1 MSKIVKLF
9 VGCSSNGEDAES
21 LAVLEYTVR
30 KNSSLPV
37 DITWMKQTHDETSPF
52 FGWSTYTWATPFSGY
67 RWAVPELCGFEGK
80 AIYCDS
86 DFIWLSDI
94 ANLWNQE
101 FEPGKVVMAKGG
113 NNSWRYCSCLWNCST
128 AEQYL
133 MPIKRMKAI
142 PESHQRLMAFF
153 SQNQQIVQ
161 PFQGN
166 WNCVDGEDLSID
178 KIDALHYSDMS
189 CQFHLKYALPRLEKS
204 NWHHWFDGKTR
215 PHWRN
220 DLQELFDTLLVE
232 ADNAGFH
239 VENYIPNRRSNLWFG
254 DYIKESQKNYSRA
267 HEWSR

>member
-1 MSKIVKLF
+1 MTDRVKLF
-9 VGCSSNGEDAES
+9 VGCSANGEDAES
-21 LAVLEYTVR
+21 QAVLEYTVR

-37 DITWMKQTHDETSPF
+37 DITWMKQTHDEASPF
-52 FGWSTYTWATPFSGY
+52 YGWHTTTWATPFSGY

-94 ANLWNQE
+94 AKLWTQD
-101 FEPGKVVMAKGG
+101 FQPGKVVMAKGG
-113 NNSWRYCSCLWNCST
+113 SNSWRYCSCLWDCAA

-161 PFQGN
+161 PFTGN
-166 WNCVDGEDLSID
+166 WNCIDGEDLTVD

-189 CQFHLKYALPRLEKS
+189 TQFHLKYAVPRLEKDG
-204 NWHHWFDGKTR
+204 WYHWFDGKTR
-215 PHWRN
+215 PHWRK
-220 DLQELFDTLLVE
+220 DLQQLFDDLLIE
-232 ADNAGFH
+232 AEAAGYTVASYVPGDNAK
-239 VENYIPNRRSNLWFG
+239 FG
-254 DYIKESQKNYSRA
+254 DYIKESQINYSNA